1 MDGLLLNFP
10 DFVDGLTKSGKE
22 VIPLLKERGLRD

>member
-10 DFVDGLTKSGKE
+10 DFIEGLTKFNE
-22 VIPLLKERGLRD
+22 QVMPLLKQRGLRN